1 MVIFWR
7 WKVSVPF
14 LMSLPIC
21 LCLHESLLLLKYICQ
36 NKCESE
42 TDRLWFDEN
51 FQFTKKTAFSLLQ
64 ASNAPFI
71 QNRRLRLGQ
80 LQNYYCDLIVA
91 KMILFQNSNGSDID
105 KQKHFRHIVEQ
116 KIFISIS
123 TSLSEQMIWDDLVS
137 ILLKLQ
143 NDFMSWNKRKM
154 IYQLIA
160 WKSNN
165 KGRHQIFSTITFF
178 APLSFLLIFC

>member
-1 MVIFWR
+1 
-7 WKVSVPF
+7 
-14 LMSLPIC
+14 
-21 LCLHESLLLLKYICQ
+21 
-36 NKCESE
+36 
-42 TDRLWFDEN
+42 
-51 FQFTKKTAFSLLQ
+51 
-64 ASNAPFI
+64 
-71 QNRRLRLGQ
+71 
-80 LQNYYCDLIVA
+80 
-91 KMILFQNSNGSDID
+91 MILFQNSNGADID

-143 NDFMSWNKRKM
+143 NDFMGWNKRKM

-165 KGRHQIFSTITFF
+165 KGKTSNFFDDNIFRTPFIF
-178 APLSFLLIFC
+178 AYLLLIFRIGATISNR